1 MSDAGNVCAVCFSMM
16 RNFLLR
22 IVIACGN
29 YILTS
34 IHLVV
39 NIYYEFTLLQFRFH
53 HEPIDVI
60 IKEGAHWIL
69 KLLD

>member
-1 MSDAGNVCAVCFSMM
+1 MSDARNVCAVCFSMM

-22 IVIACGN
+22 IVIACGDN
-29 YILTS
+29 ILTS